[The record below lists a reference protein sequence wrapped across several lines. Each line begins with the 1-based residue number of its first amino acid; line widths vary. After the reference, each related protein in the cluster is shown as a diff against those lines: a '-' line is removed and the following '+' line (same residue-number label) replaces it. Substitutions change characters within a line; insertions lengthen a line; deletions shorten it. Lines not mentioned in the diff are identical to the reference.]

1 MAKKSRTRGNP
12 RNRGA
17 IRVLT
22 ALLAVA
28 LVLFAGIGAAR
39 IWGEPQASLTPQLG
53 LDLAGGRQ
61 IVIEPVVE
69 GGTGVSTEQV
79 TQAIDIIRRRI
90 DGGGVAEVEVSRL
103 GDQNISVAIPGNPSR
118 AQLEALSRSSQLTF
132 RPVLVAEQTVPQPE
146 QEAPR
151 FLPLPDDARQDQL
164 EQLQQPEPADP
175 TTDPSAPTVD
185 PANPSSED
193 PATPS
198 DGDPATD
205 DAEQTNGAPA
215 GLTLPGPGMSA
226 AVPGQDG
233 EGATDDATTTA
244 PPAPDDPAAAE
255 EDPSSLAQVTPEL
268 REQLDGLDC
277 TPPTEEQDSEAQDS
291 EAQDSAP
298 QDSAPQDSGA
308 DDSGGTV
315 ATGQDE
321 AAQEVA
327 AAPDDEPIVACAANG
342 FEKYILGPVEIT
354 GAEVADATSGLAT
367 NQAGQT
373 TGQYEV
379 RLEFDGDGT
388 QAFSET
394 TSRLMG
400 FGQDSTQNRFAIL
413 LDGSVIS
420 APGVRSQISNGSAS
434 ITGSFTA
441 DSSESLANQLKF
453 GALPIS
459 FAVLNSEQVSPTLGG
474 EQLRLGI
481 IAGIIGLL
489 MVFAYSVAQ
498 YRALGLVTVG
508 SLLVAGV
515 LAYGTVTFLGWSSNF
530 RLTMAGVTGLIVA
543 IGITADSFIVYF
555 ERVRDEVRAGRPL
568 RYAVDTGWA
577 RARRT
582 ILISDAVNLIAA
594 GVLYW
599 LSESSV
605 RAFAFALGMVT
616 VIDLIV
622 VFMFTHPVVSI
633 LANTKFFGHGHRWS
647 GMDPE
652 RLGAKRSTY
661 LGRGQFVPPP
671 AKVGPSR
678 AEIEG
683 GVV

>member
-1 MAKKSRTRGNP
+1 MAKTSRSRRNP
-12 RNRGA
+12 RNRGPL
-17 IRVLT
+17 RVMT
-22 ALLAVA
+22 ALLAIVV
-28 LVLFAGIGAAR
+28 LVFGGLAAAR
-39 IWGEPQASLTPQLG
+39 IWGEPAASLTPQLG

-69 GGTGVSTEQV
+69 GGTEVSTEQV

-90 DGGGVAEVEVSRL
+90 DGGGVAEAEVSRL
-103 GDQNISVAIPGNPSR
+103 GQQNISVAIPGNPSA
-118 AQLEALSRSSQLTF
+118 AQLEALSRSSQLSF
-132 RPVLVAEQTVPQPE
+132 RPVLVAEPTAPQPE
-146 QEAPR
+146 LEAPP
-151 FLPLPDDARQDQL
+151 FLPLPDDARQEQL
-164 EQLQQPEPADP
+164 DQLQQPDPAAP

-185 PANPSSED
+185 PA
-193 PATPS
+193 TPT
-198 DGDPATD
+198 GDAPATD

-215 GLTLPGPGMSA
+215 GLHLPGPGMSA
-226 AVPGQDG
+226 AVPAQDG
-233 EGATDDATTTA
+233 ADVTGDAESPTA
-244 PPAPDDPAAAE
+244 PPGSQDPAEPA
-255 EDPSSLAQVTPEL
+255 EDPSSLGQVTPEL
-268 REQLDGLDC
+268 REQFDRLDC
-277 TPPTEEQDSEAQDS
+277 TPAAEGEDTQEDGAQGQDS
-291 EAQDSAP
+291 
-298 QDSAPQDSGA
+298 SGA
-308 DDSGGTV
+308 DAGSEG
-315 ATGQDE
+315 AMGQE
-321 AAQEVA
+321 GAAQEVA
-327 AAPDDEPIVACAANG
+327 AAPEDEPVVACAADG
-342 FEKYILGPVEIT
+342 FEKYILGPVELT
-354 GAEVADATSGLAT
+354 GAQVDDATSGLAT
-367 NQAGQT
+367 NQTGQT

-379 RLEFDGDGT
+379 RLEFDGEGGST
-388 QAFSET
+388 FSRI

-400 FGQDSTQNRFAIL
+400 FGQGATQNRFAIL

-420 APGVRSQISNGSAS
+420 APGVNSQISNGSAS
-434 ITGSFTA
+434 ITGNFTA
-441 DSSESLANQLKF
+441 DSSEQLANQLKF

-459 FAVLNSEQVSPTLGG
+459 FSVLNSEQVSPTLGG

-498 YRALGLVTVG
+498 YRALGLVTIS
-508 SLLVAGV
+508 SLVVAGV

-568 RYAVDTGWA
+568 RYAVDTGWD

-605 RAFAFALGMVT
+605 KAFAFALGLT
-616 VIDLIV
+616 TLIDLLV

-633 LANTKFFGHGHRWS
+633 LANTKFFGQGHRWS

-661 LGRGQFVPPP
+661 LGRGQFNLPPV
-671 AKVGPSR
+671 KVRPSR